1 MWYYLHVGGDGS
13 RQQTKEKKL
22 MKVGDLV
29 KRAGIN
35 PLRING
41 LVLEIR
47 VFNAD
52 LSLPVAQHA
61 QVLWPNK
68 TCEWTDVNWL
78 RRIDDA

>member
-1 MWYYLHVGGDGS
+1 
-13 RQQTKEKKL
+13 

-47 VFNAD
+47 VYNAD
-52 LSLPVAQHA
+52 PKLPEAQHA
-61 QVLWPNK
+61 QVLWPNN

-78 RRIDDA
+78 RKMDEA

>member
-1 MWYYLHVGGDGS
+1 
-13 RQQTKEKKL
+13 

-41 LVLEIR
+41 LVLEIKE
-47 VFNAD
+47 FNGD

-68 TCEWTDVNWL
+68 TCEWTDTLWL
-78 RRIDDA
+78 EKMNV

>member
-1 MWYYLHVGGDGS
+1 
-13 RQQTKEKKL
+13 

-41 LVLEIR
+41 LVLEIK
-47 VFNAD
+47 VFNAG

-61 QVLWPNK
+61 QVLLPNK
-68 TCEWTDVNWL
+68 TCEWTDVTWL
-78 RRIDDA
+78 RKMNED

>member
-1 MWYYLHVGGDGS
+1 
-13 RQQTKEKKL
+13 

-47 VFNAD
+47 VYNAD
-52 LSLPVAQHA
+52 PKLPEAQHA

-68 TCEWTDVNWL
+68 TCEWTDVTWL
-78 RRIDDA
+78 RKMNEV